1 MVKTATETL
10 EADITGPESQ
20 GPGTREV
27 YLPVNSVIRNKLTN
41 VHENIFQIV
50 NFLIKFV
57 SEPGIKKKLK
67 KIHAKDEGKV

>member
-20 GPGTREV
+20 GLGTREV

-41 VHENIFQIV
+41 VHENIF
-50 NFLIKFV
+50 
-57 SEPGIKKKLK
+57 
-67 KIHAKDEGKV
+67 